1 MRKLISTLSG
11 REYPFEKPE
20 EFAENGEPLEV
31 RMDGIKNAR
40 IKTGNHLLRRFSSFL
55 PFESID
61 PKLSM
66 GEGATP
72 LLNATRDL
80 RNFTGISNLL
90 LKNETQN
97 PTWSFKDRGSLTCM
111 MMAKEMNEQ
120 VTATVSTGNMGN
132 SMAAYGAASGI
143 KVLVFVPPH
152 TSDEKI
158 KAMGIHGATI
168 FRVKA
173 PDYAGMK
180 KQILDMASEL
190 NLRIVSGNNP
200 IRVEGYKLT
209 AFEMYEQMN
218 GSVPDFIAVPT
229 SACGHVRGIFKG
241 YRELKEAG
249 YIDKLPRMI
258 VVQAA
263 NNSPVV
269 TALKQGRQEVV
280 PFTDFH
286 TVAEAIT
293 TGNPTGG
300 KEIIDKANRYGWLAE
315 DVSEDQIL
323 HSQRRL
329 AQSGLFVEPAS
340 ATSLYAVKKLKNSG
354 KIKDGAS
361 VVIMLTGA
369 GMKDLQALSHHTGNI
384 VDCDLENIREE
395 IQKA

>member
-1 MRKLISTLSG
+1 
-11 REYPFEKPE
+11 
-20 EFAENGEPLEV
+20 
-31 RMDGIKNAR
+31 
-40 IKTGNHLLRRFSSFL
+40 
-55 PFESID
+55 
-61 PKLSM
+61 
-66 GEGATP
+66 
-72 LLNATRDL
+72 
-80 RNFTGISNLL
+80 
-90 LKNETQN
+90 
-97 PTWSFKDRGSLTCM
+97 
-111 MMAKEMNEQ
+111 
-120 VTATVSTGNMGN
+120 
-132 SMAAYGAASGI
+132 
-143 KVLVFVPPH
+143 
-152 TSDEKI
+152 
-158 KAMGIHGATI
+158 MGIHGATI
-168 FRVKA
+168 FRGQA

-180 KQILDMASEL
+180 KQILDMAADR

-200 IRVEGYKLT
+200 IRVEGYKLI

-269 TALKQGRQEVV
+269 TALKQGKQEVV
-280 PFTDFH
+280 PFTDFQ

-293 TGNPTGG
+293 TGNPMGG

-340 ATSLYAVKKLKNSG
+340 ATSLYAVKKLKASG
-354 KIKDGAS
+354 KIKDSAS

-369 GMKDLQALSHHTGNI
+369 GMKDLEALSHHKSNI
-384 VDCDLENIREE
+384 VDCNLENLREE
-395 IQKA
+395 IKKT